1 MGWTDVAIQKPEW
14 FKMDPAKFL
23 SDAQVDVMTTLEL
36 GACFRLMCRQWLD
49 GFIPDDQKMLARLC
63 RLDAAAMAE
72 AWITLSHFF
81 PIVESGKRANRFM
94 WIERAKVVA
103 DLERKSDEGTKA
115 ARKRWDDVRNKRDAI
130 PNGSPMPDP
139 MQDQTRA
146 EQSRPEKS
154 FLSEQSCSDEM
165 TQPSKKPKPE
175 PSRDA
180 TKLVVLLKAEIL
192 RNSCEFK
199 ITQAQERNWAVIA
212 DRMLRLDGRKPEQ
225 AAELIRWAQ
234 RDEFWMRNVLSMEK
248 LRKQFD
254 RLALEAKVKTNGK
267 SSAPVPLP
275 ADYVSPSKEI
285 LRERAAAVA
294 Q

>member
-1 MGWTDVAIQKPEW
+1 VAIQKPEW
-14 FKMDPAKFL
+14 FKMDPAKFI

-63 RLDAAAMAE
+63 RLDPAVMAE
-72 AWITLSHFF
+72 AWMTLSHFF
-81 PIVESGKRANRFM
+81 PIVEAGKRANRFM
-94 WIERAKVVA
+94 WIERAKVVT
-103 DLERKSDEGTKA
+103 DLERRSDEGTKA
-115 ARKRWDDVRNKRDAI
+115 AKKRWDEVRNKRDAT

-139 MQDQTRA
+139 MQDQSRA
-146 EQSRPEKS
+146 DQSRADQSRAEKS
-154 FLSEQSCSDEM
+154 FLSEQSCSDEV
-165 TQPSKKPKPE
+165 TPHSKKPKPA

-180 TKLVVLLKAEIL
+180 TKLATLLKAEIL
-192 RNSCEFK
+192 RNKCDFK
-199 ITQAQERNWAVIA
+199 ITQAEERSWVAIA
-212 DRMLRLDGRKPEQ
+212 DRMLRLDGRKQEQ

-234 RDEFWMRNVLSMEK
+234 RDEFWMRNVLSMGK

-285 LRERAAAVA
+285 LRERAAAVT

>member
-1 MGWTDVAIQKPEW
+1 VAIQKPEW

-23 SDAQVDVMTTLEL
+23 SDAQVDVMTTVEL
-36 GACFRLMCRQWLD
+36 GACLRLMCRQWLD
-49 GFIPDDQKMLARLC
+49 GFIPEDQKMLARLC
-63 RLDAAAMAE
+63 RVDAAAMAE

-103 DLERKSDEGTKA
+103 DLERRSDEGTKA
-115 ARKRWDDVRNKRDAI
+115 AKKRWDDVRNKRDAT

-146 EQSRPEKS
+146 EQTRPEKS
-154 FLSEQSCSDEM
+154 FLSEQRGSDEM

-180 TKLVVLLKAEIL
+180 TKLVALLKAEIL

-199 ITQAQERNWAVIA
+199 ITQSQERSWAVTA
-212 DRMLRLDGRKPEQ
+212 DRMLRLDGRKPDQ

-254 RLALEAKVKTNGK
+254 RLAIEVKVKTNGK